1 MTNEQILL
9 PYFRQLYNDIQNKKF
24 VIDKTGVKVVEIIGA
39 KIEGLDPMQSIL
51 NFNNIRKTPEKYV
64 EKELKWYLSQS
75 LSIIGYVDDVKI
87 WNEVCTKDN
96 RKEINSN
103 YGWCIFSK
111 ENYNQYEFS
120 LNELLNNKESRRAC
134 MLYNRPSMVND
145 YNRDGMSDY
154 CCTFNTQQFVR
165 ENKLIYIV
173 NMRSNDIIYG
183 TFNDLA
189 WHCFVYLKMYNK
201 LKEKYNTLEIGEII
215 WEANSLHCY
224 EKDFNMI
231 TQIVESY
238 NE

>member
-173 NMRSNDIIYG
+173 TMRSNDIIYG

>member
-9 PYFRQLYNDIQNKKF
+9 PSFKKLYSDIQNKKF
-24 VIDKTGVKVVEIIGA
+24 VIDKTGVKVVEIIGC

-173 NMRSNDIIYG
+173 TMRSNDIIYG